1 VTARPTA
8 RSDLLLVL
16 ATVLAT
22 LAIYRQFAVDRP
34 HARVPR
40 RQPPGADPPEVHQA
54 HLQPSAES
62 PIEIRPA
69 GWKEILLR
77 TYQQIN
83 EDRLLAIAAGVV
95 FYGLLALFP
104 AITALVSSYGLFAD
118 ASTISDNLRT
128 LAVML
133 PEGTFVIVQDQIA
146 RVLAKGG
153 GTLSFTFLF
162 GLVLAF
168 WSANA
173 GMKAIM
179 DALNVVYDEEETR
192 SFFKLNIVS
201 LTLTIAALAAILIMA
216 GAVIAVPLAL
226 QYIGVGE
233 QGVMLLKFGRWPLL
247 VLLLLF
253 ALAILY
259 RFGPSRK
266 APRWQWLSVGAM
278 TASILW
284 LAGSSLLSWYLANFG
299 NYNATYGA
307 LGAVIGLMMWFWM
320 SAIIVLVG
328 AELNS
333 EIEHQAVVS
342 PKDHAARR
350 AANGVDIAE
359 PVRLHA

>member
-1 VTARPTA
+1 MAAPPTA

-22 LAIYRQFAVDRP
+22 LAIHRQFAGDRP
-34 HARVPR
+34 HARLPHSV
-40 RQPPGADPPEVHQA
+40 PPGADPPEAHQA
-54 HLQPSAES
+54 HLQPSARS
-62 PIEIRPA
+62 PVEIKPV

-118 ASTISDNLRT
+118 ASTIADNLRA

-133 PEGTFVIVQDQIA
+133 PEGSFVIVQDQIA
-146 RVLAKGG
+146 RVLAKSG
-153 GTLSFTFLF
+153 GTLGLTFLF
-162 GLVLAF
+162 GLVLAL

-192 SFFKLNIVS
+192 SFLKLNIVS

-216 GAVIAVPLAL
+216 GAVVAVPLLL
-226 QYIGVGE
+226 QHIGIGE
-233 QGVMLLKFGRWPLL
+233 QAALLLRFGRWPLL

-253 ALAILY
+253 ALAVLY

-266 APRWQWLSVGAM
+266 APRWQWLSVGAV

-299 NYNATYGA
+299 NYNATYGS

-320 SAIIVLVG
+320 SSIIILAG

-333 EIEHQAVVS
+333 EIEHQALVS
-342 PKDHAARR
+342 SKDHAAGVAE
-350 AANGVDIAE
+350 AANAGSAAGPISS
-359 PVRLHA
+359 

>member
-1 VTARPTA
+1 MTARSTA

-22 LAIYRQFAVDRP
+22 LAIHRQFAGDRP
-34 HARVPR
+34 HARLPR
-40 RQPPGADPPEVHQA
+40 RGAPGADPPEAHQA
-54 HLQPSAES
+54 HLQPSARS
-62 PIEIRPA
+62 PVEIKPA

-77 TYQQIN
+77 TYQQIS
-83 EDRLLAIAAGVV
+83 EDRLLAVAAGVV

-118 ASTISDNLRT
+118 ASTIADNLRK

-133 PEGTFVIVQDQIA
+133 PEGTFVVVQDQIA
-146 RVLAKGG
+146 RVLAKGS
-153 GTLSFTFLF
+153 GTLGLTFVF
-162 GLVLAF
+162 GLLLAL

-192 SFFKLNIVS
+192 GFLKLNIVS

-216 GAVIAVPLAL
+216 GAVVAVPLIL
-226 QYIGVGE
+226 QYIGMGE
-233 QGVMLLKFGRWPLL
+233 RGALLLNFGRWPVL

-253 ALAILY
+253 ALAVLY
-259 RFGPSRK
+259 RFGPNRK
-266 APRWQWLSVGAM
+266 PPRWQWLSPGAV

-299 NYNATYGA
+299 NYSATYGS
-307 LGAVIGLMMWFWM
+307 LGAVIGLMMWFWL
-320 SAIIVLVG
+320 SSIVILAG

-333 EIEHQAVVS
+333 EIEHQALIS
-342 PKDHAARR
+342 PKDHAAGVKG
-350 AANGVDIAE
+350 AANPGSAA
-359 PVRLHA
+359 R